1 MQTERVTILMSPE
14 RKAAFDAMAN
24 DRGESLGEFLRQ
36 AGDKLAAEEADK
48 EVELAALT
56 GQLEE
61 AIPRMRADL
70 AAMRDAVRAARSV
83 IAECRAE
90 RSKREAA

>member
-14 RKAAFDAMAN
+14 RKASFDALASE
-24 DRGESLGEFLRQ
+24 RGESLGEFFRQ
-36 AGDKLAAEEADK
+36 AGDKLAAQEADK
-48 EVELAALT
+48 EAELAALT

-70 AAMRDAVRAARSV
+70 TAMRNAVQEARAV
-83 IAECRAE
+83 IAECRSE
-90 RSKREAA
+90 RSEREAE